1 MLKLSQPITSIN
13 GFKIGDKVRLKD
25 GDGRPHIIKSFS
37 IDGMKEFFFEVQF
50 EDETEAMLDNIAPL
64 PSNLDEAAKEFEDKA
79 MNDYDDIF
87 VTEDGVE
94 RPVLKY
100 DFIDAFK
107 GGAEWMA
114 RQGESHETEIVS
126 RVTGN
131 GLLPAVTCLVNKSY
145 KEGDKVVIQ
154 IRKK

>member
-50 EDETEAMLDNIAPL
+50 EDGIEAMLDNIAPL
-64 PSNLDEAAKEFEDKA
+64 PSNLNEVAENRVTENGRFKITSFEK
-79 MNDYDDIF
+79 MRIDDIMF
-87 VTEDGVE
+87 
-94 RPVLKY
+94 
-100 DFIDAFK
+100 
-107 GGAEWMA
+107 GAEWMA
-114 RQGESHETEIVS
+114 GQGESHETEIVS

-145 KEGDKVVIQ
+145 KEGDKVVVQ